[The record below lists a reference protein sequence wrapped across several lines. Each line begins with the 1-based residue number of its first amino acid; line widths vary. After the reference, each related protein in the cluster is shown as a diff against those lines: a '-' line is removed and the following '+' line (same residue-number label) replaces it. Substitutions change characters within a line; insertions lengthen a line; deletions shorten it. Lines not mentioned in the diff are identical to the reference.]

1 MMDQLPQRGITMTVI
16 TPALVT
22 GTTNSITT
30 TVTANWCCN
39 GKEQTAQ
46 TALTNAATPTTDF
59 NTGLAFPALQG
70 IASGGGQGAIVVYGY
85 LEGGANGIA
94 SVKAMQGPKVAL
106 DAAGLFANPPQF
118 PAIPDNITPF
128 AYQVI
133 KHFGQATTFQLG
145 VTSWAA
151 SGASNVIV
159 NCKQLPVKTQI
170 N

>member
-1 MMDQLPQRGITMTVI
+1 MFDQTPQRGITMCVTV
-16 TPALVT
+16 PALAT
-22 GTTNSITT
+22 GTGSSIST

-39 GKEQTAQ
+39 GKEQVAQ

-59 NTGLAFPALQG
+59 NTGKAFPVLQG
-70 IASGGGQGAIVVYGY
+70 VASAGGEGAMVVYGY

-94 SVKAMQGPKVAL
+94 TVKAMQGPKVAL
-106 DAAGLFANPPQF
+106 DSSGNFLNPPQF

-133 KHFGQATTFQLG
+133 KMFGQAATFQLG

-151 SGASNVIV
+151 SGASNVIQ